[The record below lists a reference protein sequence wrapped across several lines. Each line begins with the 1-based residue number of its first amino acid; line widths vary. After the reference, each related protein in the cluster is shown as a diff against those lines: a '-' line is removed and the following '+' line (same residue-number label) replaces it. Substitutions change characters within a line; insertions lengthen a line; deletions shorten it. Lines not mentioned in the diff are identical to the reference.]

1 MCSCVSLHILCYPCC
16 PAVGLW
22 RSSVDLH
29 DTLCAR
35 MLEEVAEGEWKGEEN
50 GRVGKR
56 KGRSRGRGQAGGE
69 RGRVCVNRTG

>member
-1 MCSCVSLHILCYPCC
+1 MCECVCARECACVCVCMCVHECACVSLHILCYSCC

-35 MLEEVAEGEWKGEEN
+35 MLEEVAEGE
-50 GRVGKR
+50 
-56 KGRSRGRGQAGGE
+56 
-69 RGRVCVNRTG
+69 